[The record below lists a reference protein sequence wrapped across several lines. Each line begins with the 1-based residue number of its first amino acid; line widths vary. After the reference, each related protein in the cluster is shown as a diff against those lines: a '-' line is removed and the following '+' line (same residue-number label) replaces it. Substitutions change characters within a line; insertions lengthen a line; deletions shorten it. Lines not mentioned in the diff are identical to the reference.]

1 MNAKSIL
8 NSFRSNR
15 HLKMKSSTPKIL
27 KSTSNGYL
35 TSRVDTHRTNQIN
48 VKENASPKE
57 KLFSP
62 ISKDNHFNRFSNPPI
77 MITQTEKS
85 ESNGENIYKME
96 SNATKIDSVINS
108 PVSSKSKK
116 EIDSDL
122 LAKATAKLKN
132 IIENKRRR
140 SFEKKKIIIA
150 TCKLQDIFEN
160 TSKRNMT
167 ISKSKRKKK
176 SSLNDSVPLTH
187 RKKKEVKRGSELSRI
202 LKEKDKLDK
211 ILKLESILTSHHTD
225 SNSTV
230 TYSES
235 KRSQSPHQEPLTY
248 SFAYMLSL
256 KEKSICRTTSKL
268 NDIVLEHIK
277 QFEIHEDIKYENKWE
292 RIDISKEIAIA
303 ESFVNDIHRKN
314 NTDNTKSEIISI
326 LNTLT
331 VDNYDNV
338 RDIIIGYI
346 KESKENQLK
355 FIEVVIKK
363 AIGEKF
369 YVGLYATMCKDI
381 DKRCSNNEKKSFLR
395 LHLIEECK
403 KIFLSNTDESID
415 ITDEESVLKY
425 KKRMI
430 GNVKL
435 ISELIKVK
443 MLSQK
448 IGFFCMDSLLTRIT
462 EEGITEKERN
472 IMLESLIELLD
483 SFGKVV
489 FERGNYQ
496 YIDVVNEFIDKMLSR
511 YTSMSIPGF
520 IKYRIINL
528 IEKKNNQWKD
538 TLFQQSTIAKG
549 KSESST
555 TTTSPSSQKVIKEL
569 KEEPVV
575 AQPSLIKKDINDD
588 ETNVILIK
596 NDIKNWIDFKEDDYK
611 YDWSIIETMYRSLHS
626 LGKIVNFY
634 IEACIDIVDNKDKLN
649 KATSYIAIVI
659 EFYLQYMIRSE
670 IEEMASLMINT
681 YLNINDLIVDN
692 KKMIEVLG
700 NLLFILIDSR
710 IIIMKKLNL
719 FEKKDKSTIKN
730 LCCIVNTAIEYSG
743 TKKKRMYNDFKQIK
757 VFKDNESIFNANV
770 PFN

>member
-15 HLKMKSSTPKIL
+15 HLKMKSSTQKIL

-35 TSRVDTHRTNQIN
+35 TSRADTHRTNQIN

-62 ISKDNHFNRFSNPPI
+62 MNNDNHFNRFSNPPI
-77 MITQTEKS
+77 MITQTDKS
-85 ESNGENIYKME
+85 ESNGENTYKTE

-176 SSLNDSVPLTH
+176 SSLNHSVSLTH
-187 RKKKEVKRGSELSRI
+187 RKKKEVKRGSQLSTI

-268 NDIVLEHIK
+268 NDTLLDHIK

-448 IGFFCMDSLLTRIT
+448 IGFFCMDSLLTRIA
-462 EEGITEKERN
+462 EKGITEKERN

-634 IEACIDIVDNKDKLN
+634 IEACIDIVDNEDKLN

-670 IEEMASLMINT
+670 IDEMASLMINT

-730 LCCIVNTAIEYSG
+730 LCCIANSAIEYSG

>member
-1 MNAKSIL
+1 MYAKSIL
-8 NSFRSNR
+8 NSFRANR
-15 HLKMKSSTPKIL
+15 HLKMKSSNPKIL
-27 KSTSNGYL
+27 KATSNGYL
-35 TSRVDTHRTNQIN
+35 TSRGSTQIN
-48 VKENASPKE
+48 YAEITSPKKE
-57 KLFSP
+57 LLSQINNNNNFYRFSP
-62 ISKDNHFNRFSNPPI
+62 SSMNINKR
-77 MITQTEKS
+77 
-85 ESNGENIYKME
+85 ESNEYKTE
-96 SNATKIDSVINS
+96 SNEIKNDSFLNS

-116 EIDSDL
+116 EIDSAL

-132 IIENKRRR
+132 IIEKKRRR

-150 TCKLQDIFEN
+150 TCKLQDILEK

-176 SSLNDSVPLTH
+176 SSFNHSVSMSH
-187 RKKKEVKRGSELSRI
+187 RKNKKEIKRESQLSTI
-202 LKEKDKLDK
+202 FKEKDKIDK

-248 SFAYMLSL
+248 SFAYMMSL
-256 KEKSICRTTSKL
+256 KEKAICHTTSKL
-268 NDIVLEHIK
+268 NALVLEHIN
-277 QFEIHEDIKYENKWE
+277 QFDIHEDIKYENKWE

-303 ESFVNDIHRKN
+303 ESFVNDIHIKN
-314 NTDNTKSEIISI
+314 NTDNTKSDIIAI
-326 LNTLT
+326 MNTIT
-331 VDNYDNV
+331 VDNYDTV
-338 RDIIIGYI
+338 RDIILGYI

-355 FIEVVIKK
+355 FIEVIIKK

-381 DKRCSNNEKKSFLR
+381 DKRNSNNEKKSFLR

-403 KIFLSNTDESID
+403 KIFLSSTDESID

-430 GNVKL
+430 GNVKFV
-435 ISELIKVK
+435 SELIKVK

-448 IGFFCMDSLLTRIT
+448 IGFFCMNSLLTRIT
-462 EEGITEKERN
+462 EEKITEKERN

-511 YTSMSIPGF
+511 YTSLSIPGF

-569 KEEPVV
+569 REEPVIE
-575 AQPSLIKKDINDD
+575 QPQLIKKDFNDD
-588 ETNVILIK
+588 ESNVIVIK

-611 YDWSIIETMYRSLHS
+611 YDWSVVETMYRSLHS
-626 LGKIVNFY
+626 LGKIVSYY
-634 IEACIDIVDNKDKLN
+634 IEACIDIVDSEEKLI
-649 KATSYIAIVI
+649 KATSYIEIVI

-670 IEEMASLMINT
+670 IDEMASLMINT

-692 KKMIEVLG
+692 KKMIDVLG

-719 FEKKDKSTIKN
+719 FEKKEKSTIQN
-730 LCCIVNTAIEYSG
+730 LCCIVKSAIEHSG